1 VAGGVLGAITATF
14 ARVPGLLVMVPAAI
28 GLRGN
33 IFGAFGN
40 RVSTSI
46 HAGTFRLSLR
56 RETVLGQNLLAA
68 AVLTAGISLGLAVI
82 AKVVAVALGIEG
94 TVGVLD
100 LAVISIVG
108 GAIASAVVMAATL
121 ALTAGAVRRDW
132 DLDSVTAPI
141 VSVLGDVLTLP
152 ALWLAAGLVGYHLLT
167 PSLGVV
173 LCVASVVIVVV
184 AARSRLD
191 DLRRITR
198 ESLPVL
204 LAAATVSTLAGIAL
218 EKRFELF
225 DQYPALLVLVPA
237 HLSSA
242 GALGGILSGRV
253 STKLLLG
260 TAEPTTWPQRS
271 ARSDI
276 WFVTALALPVYAFN
290 GIGAH
295 YTARL
300 LGQASPG
307 LPDMLAVS
315 LIGGAAALA
324 FVAAIAYLGD
334 VVAVRTGVDPDTYGI
349 PVVSSSLD
357 LVGAFT
363 LIVTISALGIV

>member
-1 VAGGVLGAITATF
+1 VAGAVLGSLTATF
-14 ARVPGLLVMVPAAI
+14 AKVPGLLVLVPAAI

-40 RVSTSI
+40 RISTAI

-56 RETVLGQNLLAA
+56 REAVLGQNLLAA
-68 AVLTAGISLGLAVI
+68 AVLTAGLSVGIAVV
-82 AKVVAVALGIEG
+82 AKAVAVALGIEG

-100 LAVISIVG
+100 LAIISIVG
-108 GAIASAVVMAATL
+108 GALASVVVMAATL
-121 ALTAGAVRRDW
+121 ALAAGAVRRDW

-152 ALWLAAGLVGYHLLT
+152 ALWLATFLVGIHLLT
-167 PSLGVV
+167 NSLAIV
-173 LCVASVVIVVV
+173 LSIASIAVVVV
-184 AARSRLD
+184 AARSRLA
-191 DLRRITR
+191 DLRRIVR
-198 ESLPVL
+198 ESLPILFV
-204 LAAATVSTLAGIAL
+204 AATVSTLAGTAL

-242 GALGGILSGRV
+242 GALGGIISGRV

-260 TAEPTTWPQRS
+260 TAEPTAWPERS

-276 WFVTALALPVYAFN
+276 WFVAALALPVYAFN
-290 GIGAH
+290 GLGAH
-295 YTARL
+295 LTAGL
-300 LGQASPG
+300 LGEASPG
-307 LPDMLAVS
+307 VGSLVAVS
-315 LIGGAAALA
+315 MIGGAAAVV
-324 FVAAIAYLGD
+324 FVAAIAYAGA

-349 PVVSSSLD
+349 PVVSSTLD

-363 LIVTISALGIV
+363 LIITISALGIV

>member
-1 VAGGVLGAITATF
+1 MLGSITATF
-14 ARVPGLLVMVPAAI
+14 ARVPGLLVLVPAAI

-40 RVSTSI
+40 RISTSI

-68 AVLTAGISLGLAVI
+68 GVLTAGLSVGIAVV

-108 GAIASAVVMAATL
+108 GALASIVVMAATL
-121 ALTAGAVRRDW
+121 LLTAGAVRRDW

-152 ALWLAAGLVGYHLLT
+152 ALWLAAGLVGIHLVT
-167 PSLGVV
+167 NSLGIV
-173 LCVASVVIVVV
+173 LSVASIAIVVI
-184 AARSRLD
+184 AARSRLE
-191 DLRRITR
+191 DLRRIVR
-198 ESLPVL
+198 ESLPIL
-204 LAAATVSTLAGIAL
+204 FAAATLSTLAGTAL
-218 EKRFELF
+218 EKQFALF

-260 TAEPTTWPQRS
+260 TAEPTTWPERS
-271 ARSDI
+271 ARADI
-276 WFVTALALPVYAFN
+276 WFVAALGLPVYAFN

-295 YTARL
+295 ITATI

-307 LPDMLAVS
+307 AGSLLAVS
-315 LIGGAAALA
+315 LIGGAVAIV
-324 FVAAIAYLGD
+324 FVAAVAY
-334 VVAVRTGVDPDTYGI
+334 VAAIVSVRTGVDPDTYGI
-349 PVVSSSLD
+349 PVVSSTLD
-357 LVGAFT
+357 VVGAFS
-363 LIVTISALGIV
+363 LILTITALGIV